1 MIGTAQKSLPLPG
14 IVWSGSGATVSAR
27 KKPVRHL
34 SKLVTG
40 IRGFDQLSRGGLP
53 RNRTSLVMGG
63 PGTGKT
69 VFALQTLLNGARERK
84 QPGIFVAFE
93 EAPDEIFA
101 NAAAFGWP
109 PSALARSALFFLDAR
124 LSPEVVQ
131 SGEFELTGM
140 LAVLEAK
147 KRQLGAAWIVLDG
160 IDVLLALLRNPG
172 AEMREIYRV
181 RDWLARNGLTAIV
194 TAKLDGDSS
203 QALNYGFMQFM
214 VDCVIRFDRRLEQG
228 VPVRRLE
235 ITKYRGSDFSAGEFP
250 LSFGSHGMEVAAPAL
265 ADMPRRA
272 STERVSTGFGALDSM
287 LGGGLFRGSATL
299 LTGAPGTSKTT
310 LAGQFA
316 ASACR
321 RGERTLFVSFDE
333 GGARVRRN
341 LASVGID
348 LDTHVRSG
356 LLRMYSGP
364 TDASDPEESLIRLAA
379 LILDH
384 RPRCMIIDPLS
395 AIARTGALSAAR
407 AAGNRLLR
415 KVRDHNITA
424 FITALVEGDEPQ
436 AEATELQIS
445 TIADTW
451 IHLSY
456 LVRGGERNRALTIV
470 KSRGTAHSNQVR
482 ELVLSAKGPSLADV
496 YSAGGEVLMGT
507 LRWEKEVEERARKL
521 QRHAQYAQKRRELQL
536 AEADTAARMATLQ
549 VDLDRQRAELAFYT
563 RDEQAGRASS
573 NEREN
578 ELRRMRNAISPP
590 VASPAPR
597 RARSPRIS
605 VNSRANGGKDPHRG
619 P

>member
-1 MIGTAQKSLPLPG
+1 VRT
-14 IVWSGSGATVSAR
+14 SAA
-27 KKPVRHL
+27 RHL
-34 SKLVTG
+34 TKLATG

-69 VFALQTLLNGARERK
+69 VFALQTLLGAARERK

-93 EAPDEIFA
+93 EAPTEILA
-101 NAAAFGWP
+101 NAAGFGWP
-109 PSALARSALFFLDAR
+109 QSAPARSAVFFLDAR
-124 LSPEVVQ
+124 LSPEVVH

-147 KRQLGAAWIVLDG
+147 KKQLGAAWIVLDG
-160 IDVLLALLRNPG
+160 IDVLLALLRDPG

-203 QALNYGFMQFM
+203 RAINYGFMQFM

-228 VPVRRLE
+228 IPVRRLE

-250 LSFGSHGMEVAAPAL
+250 LSFGAHGMEVAAPAL
-265 ADMPRRA
+265 IDIPREA
-272 STERVSTGFGALDSM
+272 STERVSTGFAALDAM
-287 LGGGLFRGSATL
+287 LGGGVFRGTTAL

-310 LAGQFA
+310 LAGEFA
-316 ASACR
+316 ASACA

-333 GGARVRRN
+333 GGERIRRN
-341 LASVGID
+341 LTSVGID
-348 LDTHVRSG
+348 LDPFVRSG

-364 TDASDPEESLIRLAA
+364 TDASDPEEHLLRIATE
-379 LILDH
+379 ILDH
-384 RPRCMIIDPLS
+384 RPRCMVIDPLS
-395 AIARTGALSAAR
+395 AISRTGALSLAR
-407 AAGNRLLR
+407 AAGNRLLC
-415 KVRDHNITA
+415 KIRDNDITA
-424 FITALVEGDEPQ
+424 FITALVEGDDPQ
-436 AEATELQIS
+436 AEATDLRIS

-482 ELVLSAKGPSLADV
+482 ELVLSAKGPALVDV

-507 LRWEKEVEERARKL
+507 LRWEKEAEARARKL
-521 QRHAQYAQKRRELQL
+521 RQHAQYGRKRRELQL
-536 AEADTAARMATLQ
+536 AEADTTARITALQ
-549 VDLDRQRAELAFYT
+549 ADLDRQRAELDLYT
-563 RDEQAGRASS
+563 REEEMGRASAD
-573 NEREN
+573 EWQR
-578 ELRRMRNAISPP
+578 ELRGMRG
-590 VASPAPR
+590 ASAPATGSAAPR
-597 RARSPRIS
+597 KGGIARAAATPRG
-605 VNSRANGGKDPHRG
+605 NGGREPRRG

>member
-1 MIGTAQKSLPLPG
+1 MTVRKS
-14 IVWSGSGATVSAR
+14 AA
-27 KKPVRHL
+27 RHL

-69 VFALQTLLNGARERK
+69 VFALQTLVNGAREHK

-93 EAPDEIFA
+93 EAPSEIFA

-109 PSALARSALFFLDAR
+109 LSSLARSGVFFLDAR

-147 KRQLGAAWIVLDG
+147 RQQLGAAWIVLDG

-194 TAKLDGDSS
+194 TAKLDGGSS
-203 QALNYGFMQFM
+203 HAMNYGFMQFM
-214 VDCVIRFDRRLEQG
+214 VDCVIRVDRRLEQG

-265 ADMPRRA
+265 LNIQREA

-287 LGGGLFRGSATL
+287 LGGGLFRGSCTL

-333 GGARVRRN
+333 GGERIRRN
-341 LASVGID
+341 LTSVGID
-348 LDTHVRSG
+348 LAPHVRSG
-356 LLRMYSGP
+356 LLRMYSSP
-364 TDASDPEESLIRLAA
+364 THASDPEENLIRIAA
-379 LILDH
+379 LLLDH
-384 RPRCMIIDPLS
+384 RPRSMVIDPLS
-395 AIARTGALSAAR
+395 AIARTGALSTAR
-407 AAGNRLLR
+407 AAGNRLLCQ
-415 KVRDHNITA
+415 VRDNNITA
-424 FITALVEGDEPQ
+424 FITALVDGDDPQ
-436 AEATELQIS
+436 LEATELQIS

-456 LVRGGERNRALTIV
+456 LVRGGERNRALSIV

-482 ELVLSAKGPSLADV
+482 ELVLSSKGPGLADV

-507 LRWEKEVEERARKL
+507 LRWEKESEEAARKL
-521 QRHAQYAQKRRELQL
+521 KRRAQYSQKLRDLKL
-536 AEADTAARMATLQ
+536 AEEDTRSRMAALQ
-549 VDLDRQRAELAFYT
+549 VNLDRQRAELALYT
-563 RDEQAGRASS
+563 RDEAAGQASS
-573 NEREN
+573 DEWEN
-578 ELRRMRNAISPP
+578 ELHRQRSGNSPAIASPVPRRGRIRRISPN
-590 VASPAPR
+590 SRTNGGSEPR
-597 RARSPRIS
+597 R
-605 VNSRANGGKDPHRG
+605 G